1 MKITALRC
9 NVVRVAT
16 PATRRDVYLRRPDL
30 GRRLEVESAKRL
42 DKLRCGGFDI
52 AVVVADR
59 LSSRA
64 VTNNAVPL
72 LSRLIPKLA
81 DVGLTS
87 TPVVIAVGAR
97 VALGDEIAE
106 RRRGRLALVLIGE
119 RPGLSS
125 PDSLGAYLTYAPR
138 PGLTDAE
145 RNCVSNIRA
154 GGLDVEAASSKL
166 VWLVMK
172 AFNAGVSGVQLK
184 DESEACGRLS
194 LADLARNRDQRC
206 PTRRMFMR
214 VIQNHPHRA
223 GSHLG
228 RELVRCLAC
237 HGSTLL
243 KSWSL
248 RQTRG
253 RLSMA
258 LSHLARRG
266 LHRRVLSISQAVK
279 FIESKSPALR
289 VTPQPRREPGTG
301 HHLGSGLIDQ
311 SQKATAAAIQ
321 IADK

>member
-1 MKITALRC
+1 MTDLPSQRQASSSLTARLSSLTPARVALGRTGASLTTKEVLRFQLAHAEARDAVHVPLDGEALAAGIRALRC

-30 GRRLEVESAKRL
+30 GRRLEVESAERL

-52 AVVVADR
+52 AVVVADG

-87 TPVVIAVGAR
+87 APVVIAEGAR

-106 RRRGRLALVLIGE
+106 RLGARLVLVLIGE

-184 DESEACGRLS
+184 DESGTLGLS
-194 LADLARNRDQRC
+194 L
-206 PTRRMFMR
+206 P
-214 VIQNHPHRA
+214 VV
-223 GSHLG
+223 S
-228 RELVRCLAC
+228 
-237 HGSTLL
+237 GSTL
-243 KSWSL
+243 
-248 RQTRG
+248 
-253 RLSMA
+253 
-258 LSHLARRG
+258 
-266 LHRRVLSISQAVK
+266 
-279 FIESKSPALR
+279 
-289 VTPQPRREPGTG
+289 
-301 HHLGSGLIDQ
+301 
-311 SQKATAAAIQ
+311 
-321 IADK
+321 